1 MLLINA
7 IDHCN
12 SEENFKKNV
21 KCKWKT
27 CVYGK
32 QLKIAFI
39 TPDICS
45 GNWEKE
51 NCPNHKKI
59 TAQ

>member
-21 KCKWKT
+21 
-27 CVYGK
+27 
-32 QLKIAFI
+32 
-39 TPDICS
+39 S
-45 GNWEKE
+45 GMGVLCFSLTVLIWIE
-51 NCPNHKKI
+51 I
-59 TAQ
+59 LRY